1 MNEKLYGIIDKRGDF
16 MNDFFNEEEKSELNE
31 NSEMVVTESPENSEV
46 VTAESPEYNEEKEFQ
61 AEQKRS
67 IFGISAYLV
76 VTYIIS
82 LLAQFIIVSI
92 LKAIYPGLLEE
103 YANLLSQLDAI
114 KVSGTAEEI
123 SLIENQIYNC
133 QFYIKTIAWT
143 NIISATL
150 LFVATVIIFFKPLKK
165 QLLDKSV
172 NKLAVFFTG
181 VIGFFIL
188 IAASMVTSAICSLF
202 SQTDNSLN
210 QMTIELICKNGYL
223 VPMFFLTVI
232 FAPISEELVF
242 RKSVFGLFRNKWVGL
257 VVSSIGFGLIH
268 VLGGGDYIYLISYAA
283 SGFVLGGI
291 YLYSN
296 KNIYASIIAHMIN
309 NGFSFIMIVMMMF
322 FPGIA

>member
-31 NSEMVVTESPENSEV
+31 NSEMIVTESPENSEV
-46 VTAESPEYNEEKEFQ
+46 VTAPEYNEEKEFQ

-67 IFGISAYLV
+67 IFGISAYLIV
-76 VTYIIS
+76 SYVIS
-82 LLAQFIIVSI
+82 ILAQMIILFA
-92 LKAIYPGLLEE
+92 LKVIYPGLTEE
-103 YANLLSQLDAI
+103 YKNLVSQLDAL
-114 KVSGTAEEI
+114 KATGTAEEI
-123 SLIENQIYNC
+123 ALIQDQMYHC
-133 QFYIKTIAWT
+133 MFYIKAIAWT
-143 NIISATL
+143 NIITSTV
-150 LFVATVIIFFKPLKK
+150 LFIATVIIFFKPLKK

-223 VPMFFLTVI
+223 IPMFFLTVI

-242 RKSVFGLFRNKWVGL
+242 RKSVFGLFKNKWVGL

-309 NGFSFIMIVMMMF
+309 NGFSFIMIVMMML